1 MSLRPAAALAAV
13 LLPCAVLAQDAGEL
27 AAERA
32 ASGKLAGEHP
42 LAELMRTRRSQLK
55 PELMGVHPRVY
66 VTAGEL
72 KTLRQRARTTHRAV
86 WQRALANVRA
96 LEVEPPP
103 APAQERRVQNEVGM
117 GIAEAALAYK
127 IEGDPKYL
135 AAAKKYMDAAVSYE
149 VWGYTYNKPDVDLA
163 AGHLLYGLG
172 WGYDL
177 LYHDLTGPE
186 RKRYR
191 DKLVRQARLMHA
203 FFMPKEG
210 KTYAYSQNHTS
221 IPIAG
226 LGVAAYALYGEV
238 PEAAQWAALARAIFD
253 RVLATYSEDGYFYE
267 GFEYWIFSVP
277 WLFHWL
283 DAHAHATGEDLYDR
297 PGFRAMHKYVAHTML
312 PRGEYVFDFGDTW
325 EGPETR
331 ARRGK
336 EYPRSHPDGR
346 FHTNFNL
353 LYRMAQRFQDGEA
366 QGVAQWLERFGH
378 VNKEDYWSLL
388 WYDAAVAPVP
398 IEKQARWHYFPD
410 HEVAFWRSDW
420 GPDATALAFKCGPP
434 EGHHAKRKLEAFPD
448 WRLSAGHA
456 HPDGGSYIVY
466 AGGAYLTG
474 DSGYAGVPMTVH
486 HNTVLVDGKGQARE
500 GKGHDPW
507 KDAPYE
513 RLDRTRIVEAKLDE
527 RGMRIRADVA
537 GSYMPDVG
545 LREFERTFEFVVG
558 AASAATGSRK
568 EVAAEAAPTVIV
580 TDTLEADA
588 PRTFTSVLHADD
600 AIVEVNERR
609 YTIDAGGMRLTADV
623 TEPKV
628 VAGAVEPN
636 ELTGAGKPGSVDK
649 GERVVRG
656 QRLLLSTGPA
666 RQARFR
672 LALTWQPRPDSR

>member
-1 MSLRPAAALAAV
+1 MSPRVPLLLAAALLFPSAAS
-13 LLPCAVLAQDAGEL
+13 AQDASEL

-32 ASGKLAGEHP
+32 ASERLKGEHP
-42 LAELMRTRRSQLK
+42 LTELMRTRHSQLK
-55 PELMGVHPRVY
+55 PELAGVHPRVY
-66 VTAGEL
+66 VTAEGL
-72 KTLRQRARTTHRAV
+72 KALQQRARTTHKAV

-96 LEVEPPP
+96 LKVEPPAP
-103 APAQERRVQNEVGM
+103 PAQERRVQNEVGM

-127 IEGDPKYL
+127 VEGDRKYL
-135 AAAKKYMDAAVSYE
+135 AAAKKYMDAAASYE
-149 VWGYTYNKPDVDLA
+149 IWGYAYNKPDVDLA

-177 LYHDLTGPE
+177 LYHDLTEAE

-191 DKLVRQARLMHA
+191 DKLVRQAKLMHA
-203 FFMPKEG
+203 FFAPKEG

-253 RVLATYSEDGYFYE
+253 RVLATYSQDGYFYE

-336 EYPRSHPDGR
+336 EYPRSHPDGK

-353 LYRMAQRFQDGEA
+353 LYRMAQRFKDGEA

-388 WYDAAVAPVP
+388 WYDASVAPVP
-398 IEKQARWHYFPD
+398 IDKQARWHYFPD

-420 GPDATALAFKCGPP
+420 GADATALAFKCGPP
-434 EGHHAKRKLEAFPD
+434 EGHHAKQALEDFPD

-456 HPDGGSYIVY
+456 HPDAGSYIVY
-466 AGGAYLTG
+466 ARGAYLTG
-474 DSGYAGVPMTVH
+474 DSGYAGVPMTIH

-500 GKGHDPW
+500 GKGHDAW
-507 KDAPYE
+507 KGAPYE
-513 RLDRTRIVEAKLDE
+513 FLDRTRILEAKLDE
-527 RGMRIRADVA
+527 RGMRIRADA
-537 GSYMPDVG
+537 TGSYMPELG
-545 LREFERTFEFVVG
+545 LTRFERTFEFD
-558 AASAATGSRK
+558 A
-568 EVAAEAAPTVIV
+568 VAAKAAPVLVV
-580 TDTLEADA
+580 TDTLEAGK
-588 PRTFTSVLHADD
+588 PRTFTSVLHSDD
-600 AIVEVNERR
+600 AIVEVDERR
-609 YTIDAGGMRLTADV
+609 YTIDAGGMRLAAEV

-666 RQARFR
+666 RSARFR
-672 LALTWQPRPDSR
+672 VSLTWQPQPDSR

>member
-1 MSLRPAAALAAV
+1 MQEIRSPRVAARSAAYRGALLALL
-13 LLPCAVLAQDAGEL
+13 LLPCAAPAQDAGEL

-32 ASGKLAGEHP
+32 ASAKLTGEHP

-66 VTAGEL
+66 VTAAEL
-72 KTLRQRARTTHRAV
+72 KTLRQRARTTHKAV

-96 LEVEPPP
+96 LKVEPPP

-127 IEGDPKYL
+127 IEGDRKYL

-177 LYHDLTGPE
+177 LYHDLTEPE

-191 DKLVRQARLMHA
+191 DKLVRQARLMHD
-203 FFMPKEG
+203 FFMPKKG

-331 ARRGK
+331 AQRGK
-336 EYPRSHPDGR
+336 EYPRSHPDGH

-353 LYRMAQRFQDGEA
+353 LYRIAQRFQDGEA

-456 HPDGGSYIVY
+456 HPDAGSYIVY

-507 KDAPYE
+507 KDVPYE
-513 RLDRTRIVEAKLDE
+513 RLDATRIVEAKLDE
-527 RGMRIRADVA
+527 RGVRIRADVA
-537 GSYMPDVG
+537 GSYMPELG
-545 LREFERTFEFVVG
+545 LKRFERTFEFLAGAVV
-558 AASAATGSRK
+558 
-568 EVAAEAAPTVIV
+568 V

-609 YTIDAGGMRLTADV
+609 YTIAAGNMRLTADV

-628 VAGAVEPN
+628 VAGTVEPN

-672 LALTWQPRPDSR
+672 LALTWQPQPDSR